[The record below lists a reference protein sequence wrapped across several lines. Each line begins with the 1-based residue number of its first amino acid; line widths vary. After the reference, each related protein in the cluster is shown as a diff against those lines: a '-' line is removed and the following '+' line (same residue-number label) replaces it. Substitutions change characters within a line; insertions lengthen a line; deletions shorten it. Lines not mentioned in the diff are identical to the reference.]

1 MVRPLTG
8 SHIWD
13 PEGANSHPRLLSLID
28 RARLSPALPTAVV
41 YPCEQSSLHAAVQ
54 AAQLGLVSAVYYGP
68 EKKIREL
75 AHRLNITLV
84 GDVIDTGD
92 APSAAARRAVADAVS
107 GRIRALM
114 KGSLHTDELLTA
126 VVARDSGLR
135 GESRITHTFVFDVPR
150 YDKLLAVSDA
160 VINIAPDVRTKADA
174 IVNACHMLRAL
185 EIPHPRIAIA
195 AAVETINPAIA
206 ATLDAQEL
214 VALARAG
221 RFGNA
226 IVEGPMGLDVA
237 VSGRAAQI
245 KGLQSQVAGRP
256 DLVVVPD
263 LNAGNILY
271 KSLVYM
277 AGAECA
283 GVVQG
288 ARLPVILTSR
298 ADSAFSRLASCAL
311 ASILSAKAT

>member
-1 MVRPLTG
+1 M
-8 SHIWD
+8 
-13 PEGANSHPRLLSLID
+13 
-28 RARLSPALPTAVV
+28 
-41 YPCEQSSLHAAVQ
+41 Q

-84 GDVIDTGD
+84 GDVVDTGD
-92 APSAAARRAVADAVS
+92 VPSAAARRAVADAVS
-107 GRIRALM
+107 GRTRALM

-174 IVNACHMLRAL
+174 IINACHMLRAL
-185 EIPHPRIAIA
+185 EIPQPRIAIA

-311 ASILSAKAT
+311 ASVLSAKAT

>member
-1 MVRPLTG
+1 
-8 SHIWD
+8 
-13 PEGANSHPRLLSLID
+13 LLSLID
-28 RARLSPALPTAVV
+28 RARLLPALPTAVV
-41 YPCEQSSLHAAVQ
+41 FPCEQSSLRAAVQ
-54 AAQLGLVSAVYYGP
+54 AAQQGLISAVYYGP
-68 EKKIREL
+68 EDKIREL
-75 AHRLNITLV
+75 AEQLGIGLV
-84 GDVIDTGD
+84 GDVVDTGD
-92 APSAAARRAVADAVS
+92 SPLAAASQAVADAVR
-107 GRIRALM
+107 GRTRALM

-126 VVARDSGLR
+126 VVARESGLR
-135 GESRITHTFVFDVPR
+135 GDSRITHTFVFDIPR

-160 VINIAPDVRTKADA
+160 VINISPDVRTKADA
-174 IVNACHMLRAL
+174 IVNACQMLRAL
-185 EIPHPRIAIA
+185 DIRQPKIAIA

-206 ATLDAQEL
+206 ATLDAQAI
-214 VALARAG
+214 VAMARQG
-221 RFGNA
+221 RFGDA
-226 IVEGPMGLDVA
+226 LVEGPMGLDVA
-237 VSGRAAQI
+237 ISWRAAQI
-245 KGLQSQVAGRP
+245 KGLQSEVAGRP

-311 ASILSAKAT
+311 ASILAAKGT

>member
-1 MVRPLTG
+1 M
-8 SHIWD
+8 
-13 PEGANSHPRLLSLID
+13 
-28 RARLSPALPTAVV
+28 
-41 YPCEQSSLHAAVQ
+41 Q

-185 EIPHPRIAIA
+185 EIPQPRIAIA

>member
-8 SHIWD
+8 SDAWN
-13 PEGANSHPRLLSLID
+13 PEQATGHPRLLSLID
-28 RARLSPALPTAVV
+28 RARSSPALPTAIVF
-41 YPCEQSSLHAAVQ
+41 PCEQSSLRAAAQ
-54 AAQLGLVSAVYYGP
+54 AVQLGLVSAVYYGP

-75 AHRLNITLV
+75 ADRLNITLV
-84 GDVIDTGD
+84 GDLVNTGD
-92 APSAAARRAVADAVS
+92 EPSAAARHAVADAVR
-107 GRIRALM
+107 GRTRALM
-114 KGSLHTDELLTA
+114 KGSLHTDELLSA
-126 VVARDSGLR
+126 VVARESGLR
-135 GESRITHTFVFDVPR
+135 GESRITHTFIFDVPR
-150 YDKLLAVSDA
+150 YDRLLAVSDA

-174 IVNACHMLRAL
+174 IINACHMLRAL
-185 EIPHPRIAIA
+185 EIPQPRIAIA

-221 RFGNA
+221 KFGDA

-237 VSGRAAQI
+237 ISARAAQI
-245 KGLQSQVAGRP
+245 KGVQSLVAGRP

-288 ARLPVILTSR
+288 AKLPVILTSR

-311 ASILSAKAT
+311 ASILSAKAD